1 MPDRAPSNVTAA
13 YRRLSKRARTSSGF
27 SLRIALTAYL
37 SVVLLCACRAPAAAV
52 ANAGVEVGN
61 LLSRYQDAIADP
73 GVRDFERLETSGTV
87 AAGGLTGTFRT
98 WLDAD
103 RERSDQ
109 SLGPRSERT
118 LRIGERMWYADA
130 SGNVREFT
138 GVFARRARTQ
148 RFIDSG
154 SFAQAPGRCVA
165 RGPTVAG
172 GKKVHALDVTADGGE
187 TETLYLDAVTGL
199 PDRVGYDDDDGR
211 TTIDYSDWRTIAGRR
226 FAFKLVVSNGD
237 RAFDIVQTTTSVDA
251 GSPVDAAV
259 FAPLVGRRI
268 ETAGLQTVRL
278 TYHDGHFYAPV
289 RIDGRPFTFLLDTGS
304 QDIVVDKRVAAELG
318 LSPVGAFQAS
328 GAARTGGLRYVQ
340 LAEIAIAGARLRDV
354 VVTTLDLRATTSGAF
369 RIDGILGYPFFASAS
384 VRLDPAHKT
393 MTFGTPGAFTPEGDK
408 VALVMDRAIPEATL
422 RLDATTNGQFIVD
435 TGNAAEL
442 LLYKPF
448 VDKHPGIVPFTQNIR
463 RGYGIGGATNSYRS
477 SLESLDIGGVSIYH
491 TDVDV
496 MRATRGAFADRFA
509 AGNVGLGILKN
520 FVVTFDE
527 ANSAMYLQK
536 GDDFNDGRARV

>member
-1 MPDRAPSNVTAA
+1 MS
-13 YRRLSKRARTSSGF
+13 
-27 SLRIALTAYL
+27 
-37 SVVLLCACRAPAAAV
+37 
-52 ANAGVEVGN
+52 
-61 LLSRYQDAIADP
+61 
-73 GVRDFERLETSGTV
+73 
-87 AAGGLTGTFRT
+87 GTFRT
-98 WLDAD
+98 WLDGD

-118 LRIGERMWYADA
+118 LRIGERIWYADA

-138 GVFARRARTQ
+138 GVLARRARTQ

-154 SFAQAPGRCVA
+154 AFAKAPDRCVA
-165 RGPTVAG
+165 RGRTVTG
-172 GKKVHALDVTADGGE
+172 GKTVDALDVTADGGE
-187 TETLYLDAVTGL
+187 TETLYLDARTGL

-211 TTIDYSDWRTIAGRR
+211 TTVDYSDWRTVEGRR
-226 FAFKLVVSNGD
+226 FAFRLVISNGD
-237 RAFDIVQTTTSVDA
+237 RAFDIVQTTTNVDA
-251 GSPVDAAV
+251 GSPVDAAA

-268 ETAGLQTVRL
+268 ETDRLQTVRL

-289 RIDGRPFTFLLDTGS
+289 RIDGRPFTFLLDTGA

-318 LSPVGAFQAS
+318 LAPVGAFQAS
-328 GAARTGGLRYVQ
+328 GAARTGGLRFVE
-340 LAEIAIAGARLRDV
+340 LGEIAIAGARLRDL

-369 RIDGILGYPFFASAS
+369 RIDGILGYPFFASAA
-384 VRLDPAHKT
+384 VRFDPAHKT
-393 MTFGTPGAFTPEGDK
+393 MTFGTPGALAPDGEKF
-408 VALVMDRAIPEATL
+408 ALEMDRAIPEATL
-422 RLDATTNGQFIVD
+422 RLDAATDGQFLVD

-448 VDKHPGIVPFTQNIR
+448 VDKHPGIVPFTQNNR

-477 SLESLDIGGVSIYH
+477 SLDTLDIGGVAIYH
-491 TDVDV
+491 ADVDV

-509 AGNVGLGILKN
+509 AGNVGLGILRN

-527 ANSAMYLQK
+527 ANSTMYLKK